1 MTMSQISS
9 FASLLDILCPDDIA
23 IDTVGLLSVQL
34 NRLETN
40 SDTGRTKELSGLP
53 RAGDRGSA
61 QTIAVGEV
69 EKQCCSP
76 PTREARRRRYQRHG
90 EV

>member
-1 MTMSQISS
+1 MSHTRG
-9 FASLLDILCPDDIA
+9 FASWLDILSPDDVVNDA
-23 IDTVGLLSVQL
+23 VGLLSVQL
-34 NRLETN
+34 NKLETN
-40 SDTGRTKELSGLP
+40 FDTGRTKELSGLP

-76 PTREARRRRYQRHG
+76 PTREARRRRYQRH
-90 EV
+90 